1 MRNKYLSLDNQHVM
15 KKIILALLVI
25 SSFASCSF
33 IGGKR
38 IKGNGNITTQSRTV
52 SSFETVDVSG
62 ALDVY
67 VSQDSQFSVK
77 LEGDENLLP
86 YIVIEQNGST
96 IEVKTKNG
104 VNLKPTSHLK
114 IFVAAPNYRRI
125 EVSGACDIIGEEKLV
140 NKTPISF
147 DISGA
152 GEVKMELDAPE
163 VTAGISGSGTVKLS
177 GETRKVKLNLTGAA
191 DAHCFDLKAEDVE
204 VDISGA
210 GDADVF
216 ASLRLDA
223 SVSGA
228 GSVQYRG
235 GATDISQHVSGAG
248 SVKKAD

>member
-1 MRNKYLSLDNQHVM
+1 M
-15 KKIILALLVI
+15 KKIILALFVI
-25 SSFASCSF
+25 SFVASCSF

-38 IKGNGNITTQSRTV
+38 IKGNGNITTQSRNV
-52 SSFETVDVSG
+52 SGFDAVDVSG

-77 LEGDENLLP
+77 LEGDDNLLQ
-86 YIVIEQNGST
+86 YILIEEHGGT
-96 IEVKTKNG
+96 LEVKTKNG
-104 VNLKPTSHLK
+104 VNLRPSSHLK
-114 IFVAAPNYRRI
+114 IFVSAPNYKSI

-140 NKTPISF
+140 NKTPIRF

-152 GEVKMELDAPE
+152 GEVKMDIDAPE
-163 VTAGISGSGTVKLS
+163 VSAGISGSGTVKLT

-191 DAHCFDLKAEDVE
+191 DAHCFDLKAEEVE

-216 ASLRLDA
+216 ASLKLDA